1 MDINGNTKITR
12 DYLQNI
18 VVENKNK
25 KIIVLEWCTGL
36 GKTRAAIKL
45 QESLTPNNTFLLV
58 NEIAHKQNWEEEYQE
73 LGTSLKKTNTLVECY
88 ASLKNYENT
97 EWDLII
103 LDEAHHISEARLEVL
118 KTIKVKTI
126 IVLSAT
132 LESDLKYKLICE
144 TFGDYRGTNDL
155 YHSAVPLHK
164 AIEYKILP
172 EPDIYLI
179 PLELDKINRTETIQ
193 ESRGEAAKRV
203 KVRCTYED
211 MWKYKKD
218 KQNYPN
224 MTLTIVCTP
233 FQKNMYYDNQ
243 ISYYK
248 DLYMTNQ
255 SPHIYNKWMRLGNER
270 KKFLGELKTNSV
282 HILLRHLHKKRLIC
296 FCTSIEQADTLG
308 AKQAIHSKNKNNKE
322 ILDLFQKK
330 KIDSLFCI
338 GMLTE
343 GQNLKDIDA
352 GIIIQLDGKERPFT
366 QKHGEVSPLHL

>member
-1 MDINGNTKITR
+1 MNITR
-12 DYLQNI
+12 EKLQEW
-18 VVENKNK
+18 VVNNKDK
-25 KIIVLEWCTGL
+25 RIIVLEWATGV
-36 GKTRAAIKL
+36 GKSRAAIKL
-45 QESLTPNNTFLLV
+45 QESLIPNNTFLLV
-58 NEIAHKQNWEEEYQE
+58 NEIAHKQNWEEEYKE
-73 LGTSLKKTNTLVECY
+73 LGTSLKQTNTLVECY

-97 EWDLII
+97 EWDLMI

-132 LESDLKYKLICE
+132 LDSELRYKLICE
-144 TFGDYRGTNDL
+144 TFGDYRGANDL
-155 YHSAVPLHK
+155 YHSSVPLHK

-179 PLELDKINRTETIQ
+179 PLELDKENYTETII
-193 ESRGEAAKRV
+193 ESRGTSPTKINIKCR
-203 KVRCTYED
+203 YED
-211 MWKYKKD
+211 MWNYKKD

-224 MTLTIVCTP
+224 LKLTISCTP

-243 ISYYK
+243 ISYYR

-255 SPHIYNKWMRLGNER
+255 QPYVYNKWMRLGNDR

-282 HILLRHLHKKRLIC
+282 NILLRHLHKKRLIC
-296 FCTSIEQADTLG
+296 FCTSIEQADILG
-308 AKQAIHSKNKNNKE
+308 GKQAIHSKNKKNKE
-322 ILDLFQKK
+322 ILEEFQNK

-352 GIIIQLDGKERPFT
+352 GIIVQLDGKERPFT